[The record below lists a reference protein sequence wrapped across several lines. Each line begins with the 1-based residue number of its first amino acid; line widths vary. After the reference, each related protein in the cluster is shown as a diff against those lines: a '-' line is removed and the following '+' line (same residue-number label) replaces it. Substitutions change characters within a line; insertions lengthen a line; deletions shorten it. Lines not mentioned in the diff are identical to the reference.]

1 MTPSVVGGGFPLK
14 GVGSGGDLPPE
25 PLHALPPPPL
35 RGGGRAMMDDYMPR
49 LPRGREAQF
58 DARG

>member
-1 MTPSVVGGGFPLK
+1 
-14 GVGSGGDLPPE
+14 LPPE